1 MVFDYKLSHFCLQ
14 SGQPKI
20 KFFLFFQGDK
30 YLFLDMDL
38 TSSVHDYYV
47 LNYYLLTTLFEDP
60 LITISVLMTIV

>member
-30 YLFLDMDL
+30 YLFLDNDI
-38 TSSVHDYYV
+38 TSLIDDYYI
-47 LNYYLLTTLFEDP
+47 LITLFEDP